1 MKLFPYTPRKNQKE
15 IVQTILN
22 TLYRG
27 GHFVFESSTGSGKTI
42 CTLAATLE
50 FALQHNKK
58 IIYSTRTHAQ
68 QRQVILELREI
79 RKKNKDLQDRLFGI
93 GLQGRAHMC
102 LLAKEDPELRGGTA
116 EELARFCSA
125 QKRKT
130 LKDKKSLRNDGCKYF
145 KNLRDRK
152 DDVDKIIEWCKKTLP
167 TSEDFITYCW
177 HKHLCP
183 YEISKMIIPDTVV
196 LVVPYIYVFDPSIRI
211 MLFDWLFLTEDD
223 IILVVDEAHNLPDY
237 ARDLFSAG
245 LSIWSIKNAIY
256 ETERFGDPSL
266 LNGRFKISEFCNTL
280 IGIIEYLRDKYLI
293 NNKKIF
299 ENGDALIREH
309 ELEEEILSR
318 LNINSLNLG
327 EIIHDL
333 ITYGENICEIR
344 EEEGKI
350 PRSFIKRVGSFLDF
364 WANLE
369 SEQYIKLII
378 AEPNRDNPRLEA
390 YCLDPSVGTD
400 IVNNFY
406 SSIHMSGTLEPLE
419 EYRDSI
425 GLIKENTELVS
436 YPPTFPTENR
446 RIFYVRD
453 VTTRYEEINTRDE
466 IVNNIINHISKIC
479 NNFDRNTIVFFPSFD
494 VLSKFLQNN
503 IIDVVERKV
512 YVEKRDMTQIELM
525 DMIEDFKFPESK
537 NGSILFSVIGGR
549 ISEGMDFPA
558 EQLEIV
564 IIVGIPYPKPTAKQ
578 KGLQRYYDIK
588 FGKGWEY
595 AVEAPTARKLM
606 QAIGRLIRNKDDK
619 GIAIIL
625 DRRAARFKKYI
636 KDLKES
642 KNPLNDI
649 KNFYS
654 YLGNRSG
661 IPSLIG

>member
-1 MKLFPYTPRKNQKE
+1 MRMKLFPYTLRKNQKE
-15 IVQTILN
+15 IMQTIVN
-22 TLYRG
+22 TLSRE

-42 CTLAATLE
+42 CALAATLE

-58 IIYSTRTHAQ
+58 IIYATRTHAQ

-102 LLAKEDPELRGGTA
+102 LLAKEDPELRNGTA
-116 EELARFCSA
+116 EELSRFCSA
-125 QKRKT
+125 QKKKT
-130 LKDKKSLRNDGCKYF
+130 LKNREALDGKGCNFF

-152 DDVDKIIEWCKKTLP
+152 DDVDEIIEWCKKSLP
-167 TSEDFITYCW
+167 TSEDFVTHCW
-177 HKHLCP
+177 HKQLCP
-183 YEISKMIIPDTVV
+183 YELSKMIAPDAMII
-196 LVVPYIYVFDPSIRI
+196 VVPYIYVFDPSIRI
-211 MLFDWLFLTEDD
+211 MLLDWLSVTEED

-237 ARDLFSAG
+237 VRDLFSAG
-245 LSIWSIKNAIY
+245 LSIWSLRNAIY
-256 ETERFGDPSL
+256 ETERYGNPSL

-280 IGIIEYLRDKYLI
+280 INIIEYLRDKYLTSSHSSR
-293 NNKKIF
+293 

-318 LNINSLNLG
+318 LNINSFNLD

-333 ITYGENICEIR
+333 IAYGENVCETR
-344 EEEGKI
+344 EEEGRI
-350 PRSFIKRVGSFLDF
+350 PRSFIKRTGSFLDF
-364 WANLE
+364 WFNLE
-369 SEQYIKLII
+369 SEQYIKLIT
-378 AEPNRDNPRLEA
+378 AEPNKNNPRLEA
-390 YCLDPSVGTD
+390 YCLDPSVGTN
-400 IVNNFY
+400 IVNNFH

-436 YPPTFPTENR
+436 YPPTFPIENR
-446 RIFYVRD
+446 RILYVRD
-453 VTTRYEEINTRDE
+453 VTTRYEEINTRKE
-466 IVNNIINHISKIC
+466 IVKKIMSHIISIC

-494 VLSKFLQNN
+494 VLSRFLQNN
-503 IIDVVERKV
+503 IINTLKRGV
-512 YVEKRDMTQIELM
+512 YVEKREMTQIELM

-564 IIVGIPYPKPTAKQ
+564 IIVGIPYPRPTAKQ
-578 KGLQRYYDIK
+578 RGLQRYYDIK

-595 AVEAPTARKLM
+595 TVEAPTARKLM

-619 GIAIIL
+619 GVAIIL
-625 DRRAARFKKYI
+625 DRRAARFRKYI

-642 KNPLNDI
+642 KNLLEDI
-649 KNFYS
+649 NSFYS
-654 YLGNRSG
+654 L
-661 IPSLIG
+661 

>member
-15 IVQTILN
+15 IMQTILN
-22 TLYRG
+22 TLSRA

-42 CTLAATLE
+42 CALAATLE
-50 FALQHNKK
+50 FALQHDKK
-58 IIYSTRTHAQ
+58 IIYATRTHAQ

-79 RKKNKDLQDRLFGI
+79 RKKNKDLQNRLFGI

-102 LLAKEDPELRGGTA
+102 LLAKEDPELRSGTA

-125 QKRKT
+125 QKRKA
-130 LKDKKSLRNDGCKYF
+130 LKSKKSLDNKGCEYF
-145 KNLRDRK
+145 KNLKDRE
-152 DDVDKIIEWCKKTLP
+152 DDVDKIIEWCKKSLP
-167 TSEDFITYCW
+167 TSEDFVTYCW

-183 YEISKMIIPDTVV
+183 YEISKMIIPDAVIV
-196 LVVPYIYVFDPSIRI
+196 VVPYIYVFDPSIRR
-211 MLFDWLFLTEDD
+211 MLFEWLSAIEDD
-223 IILVVDEAHNLPDY
+223 IILIVDEAHNLPDY
-237 ARDLFSAG
+237 ARDLFSAS
-245 LSIWSIKNAIY
+245 LSTWSLKNAIY

-266 LNGRFKISEFCNTL
+266 LSGRFKISEFCNTL
-280 IGIIEYLRDKYLI
+280 TGIVEYLRDKYLSK
-293 NNKKIF
+293 NF
-299 ENGDALIREH
+299 SENGDALIREH

-318 LNINSLNLG
+318 LNINSFNLV

-333 ITYGENICEIR
+333 IAYGENICEIR

-350 PRSFIKRVGSFLDF
+350 PRSFLKRVGSFLDF
-364 WANLE
+364 WINLE

-378 AEPNRDNPRLEA
+378 AEPNKNNPRLEA
-390 YCLDPSVGTD
+390 YCLDPSVGTG

-419 EYRDSI
+419 EYRDSV

-436 YPPTFPTENR
+436 YPPTFPIENR
-446 RIFYVRD
+446 RILYVRD
-453 VTTRYEEINTRDE
+453 VTTRYEEINTREE
-466 IVNNIINHISKIC
+466 IVNKIINHISKIC

-503 IIDVVERKV
+503 ITNIIEREV
-512 YVEKRDMTQIELM
+512 YIEKRDMTQIELM

-642 KNPLNDI
+642 KNLLNDI
-649 KNFYS
+649 DNFYS

>member
-1 MKLFPYTPRKNQKE
+1 
-15 IVQTILN
+15 
-22 TLYRG
+22 
-27 GHFVFESSTGSGKTI
+27 
-42 CTLAATLE
+42 
-50 FALQHNKK
+50 
-58 IIYSTRTHAQ
+58 
-68 QRQVILELREI
+68 
-79 RKKNKDLQDRLFGI
+79 
-93 GLQGRAHMC
+93 
-102 LLAKEDPELRGGTA
+102 
-116 EELARFCSA
+116 
-125 QKRKT
+125 
-130 LKDKKSLRNDGCKYF
+130 
-145 KNLRDRK
+145 
-152 DDVDKIIEWCKKTLP
+152 
-167 TSEDFITYCW
+167 
-177 HKHLCP
+177 
-183 YEISKMIIPDTVV
+183 MIIPDTMV

-211 MLFDWLFLTEDD
+211 MLFDWLSLAEDD

-256 ETERFGDPSL
+256 ETERFGNPSL

-280 IGIIEYLRDKYLI
+280 TDVIEYLKDKYLTS
-293 NNKKIF
+293 KKFF
-299 ENGDALIREH
+299 ESGDALIREH

-318 LNINSLNLG
+318 LNINSFNLV

-333 ITYGENICEIR
+333 IAYGENICEIR

-350 PRSFIKRVGSFLDF
+350 PRSFIKKVGLFLDF
-364 WANLE
+364 WINLE

-378 AEPNRDNPRLEA
+378 AEPNKNNPRLEA
-390 YCLDPSVGTD
+390 YCLDPSVGTG

-436 YPPTFPTENR
+436 YPPTFPIENR
-446 RIFYVRD
+446 RILYVRD
-453 VTTRYEEINTRDE
+453 VTTRYEEINTREE
-466 IVNNIINHISKIC
+466 IVNKIINHISKIC

-503 IIDVVERKV
+503 ITNIIEREV
-512 YVEKRDMTQIELM
+512 YIEKRDMTQIELM

-642 KNPLNDI
+642 KNLLNDI
-649 KNFYS
+649 DNFYS